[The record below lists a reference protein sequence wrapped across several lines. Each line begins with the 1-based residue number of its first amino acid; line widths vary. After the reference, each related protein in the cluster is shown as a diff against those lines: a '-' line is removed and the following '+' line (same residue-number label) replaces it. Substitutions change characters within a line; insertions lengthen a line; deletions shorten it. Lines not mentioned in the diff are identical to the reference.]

1 MSNDP
6 GMTAEGPAAT
16 DHERQARQW
25 GMYLHLSQFAG
36 YVVPGL
42 GFVAP
47 ILIWQTKKAELPELD
62 AHGKNV
68 VNWLIS
74 LIIYLAVSSVLII
87 VVIGIALLVVLGV
100 LAVVFPILGAIKA
113 NNGES
118 WKYPL
123 TISFLK

>member
-1 MSNDP
+1 MSSSS
-6 GMTAEGPAAT
+6 
-16 DHERQARQW
+16 DHEQQVRQW
-25 GMYLHLSQFAG
+25 GMFLHLSQFAG
-36 YVVPGL
+36 YIVPGL

-47 ILIWQTKKAELPELD
+47 ILIWQMKKEELPELD

-74 LIIYLAVSSVLII
+74 LVIYLAMSSVLII

-100 LAVVFPILGAIKA
+100 LAVVFPIIGAIKA